1 MKNRGLMISVLF
13 VLTCM
18 VLTGSAQT
26 TDEKTDA
33 TAVEENKIEVYY
45 FHYERRCATCMAVET
60 ESEKA
65 LNELYPEKV
74 KSGDITF
81 LSINLEEDSNEAL
94 AEKLNVSGQTLL
106 VVRGDQQD
114 NLTNTAFMHAR
125 TNPDKLK
132 KALKGSIDKL

>member
-1 MKNRGLMISVLF
+1 MKNRGLIISVLVVLAST
-13 VLTCM
+13 VLTCN
-18 VLTGSAQT
+18 AQT
-26 TDEKTDA
+26 TVEKKES

-45 FHYERRCATCMAVET
+45 FHYERRCATRMAVET

-94 AEKLNVSGQTLL
+94 AEKLHVSGQTLL